1 MANSKVCFV
10 TNNVKGL
17 QSSKKRLKLI
27 EYLKNKLESNG
38 VLFLQETHSISNDE
52 NAWADDFQGQVFF
65 PHGTSSS
72 RGVLIAYLGS
82 KSFVVKNKRNDDTGR
97 ILILDDPIDDT
108 DDNIFVNMYNANTET
123 EQIKLLNN
131 LHLLL
136 DSLDI
141 HQNKQII
148 LAGDFNLF
156 LDKTLEAE
164 GGSSCFKKKSVAKLV
179 KIKEHFD
186 LCDIWRLRNPDVKQ
200 FTFRQK
206 HASGFIQRRLDY
218 LFIPNSLQDVIT
230 HADFFAAL
238 SAN

>member
-1 MANSKVCFV
+1 MANSKVCFN

-52 NAWADDFQGQVFF
+52 NAWADDFKGQVFF
-65 PHGTSSS
+65 SHGTSNS

-82 KSFVVKNKRNDDTGR
+82 KSFVVKNKRNDDAGR
-97 ILILDDPIDDT
+97 ILILDASIDGT
-108 DDNIFVNMYNANTET
+108 DYILVNIYNANTET
-123 EQIKLLNN
+123 EQIKVLNN

-156 LDKTLEAE
+156 LDTTLEAE
-164 GGSSCFKKKSVAKLV
+164 GGSPC
-179 KIKEHFD
+179 
-186 LCDIWRLRNPDVKQ
+186 
-200 FTFRQK
+200 
-206 HASGFIQRRLDY
+206 
-218 LFIPNSLQDVIT
+218 
-230 HADFFAAL
+230 
-238 SAN
+238 